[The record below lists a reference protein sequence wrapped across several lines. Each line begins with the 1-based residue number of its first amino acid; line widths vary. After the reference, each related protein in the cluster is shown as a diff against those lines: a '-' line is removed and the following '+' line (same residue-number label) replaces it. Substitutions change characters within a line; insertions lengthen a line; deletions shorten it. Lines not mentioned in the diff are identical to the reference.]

1 MVSAAPFWFTM
12 LVQFVV
18 AMVATISFGITFQVG
33 RRHYWTCGFVGA
45 VGWTIYIA
53 CTTLGGMTAPMA
65 TLIATLPLAALS
77 RFFAIRH
84 KAPITVFLLTGIFPL
99 VPGAGIYYTAYYF
112 LRNDRALC
120 TSKGIETL
128 KVAVFD
134 MPTLYLI
141 QTFNDM
147 GYYKDNGA
155 NVEFT
160 YFSVYSDAI
169 SAYDPGNADGNYLCG
184 RRGCY
189 TCCKQNWHQ
198 SNRCYRY
205 FKRT

>member
-1 MVSAAPFWFTM
+1 M
-12 LVQFVV
+12 
-18 AMVATISFGITFQVG
+18 G

-120 TSKGIETL
+120 ISKGIET
-128 KVAVFD
+128 
-134 MPTLYLI
+134 
-141 QTFNDM
+141 
-147 GYYKDNGA
+147 
-155 NVEFT
+155 
-160 YFSVYSDAI
+160 
-169 SAYDPGNADGNYLCG
+169 
-184 RRGCY
+184 
-189 TCCKQNWHQ
+189 
-198 SNRCYRY
+198 
-205 FKRT
+205 

>member
-1 MVSAAPFWFTM
+1 MVSAAPVWFTM

-84 KAPITVFLLTGIFPL
+84 KAPITVFLLTGIF
-99 VPGAGIYYTAYYF
+99 YTAYYF

-128 KVAVFD
+128 KVAVALALGIAIVCSI
-134 MPTLYLI
+134 PLP
-141 QTFNDM
+141 
-147 GYYKDNGA
+147 KRHAA
-155 NVEFT
+155 NRQ
-160 YFSVYSDAI
+160 A
-169 SAYDPGNADGNYLCG
+169 
-184 RRGCY
+184 
-189 TCCKQNWHQ
+189 K
-198 SNRCYRY
+198 
-205 FKRT
+205 

>member
-1 MVSAAPFWFTM
+1 MVSAAPVWFTM

-33 RRHYWTCGFVGA
+33 HRHYWTCGFVGP

-112 LRNDRALC
+112 LRTTAPCAPAKAL
-120 TSKGIETL
+120 K
-128 KVAVFD
+128 
-134 MPTLYLI
+134 P
-141 QTFNDM
+141 
-147 GYYKDNGA
+147 
-155 NVEFT
+155 
-160 YFSVYSDAI
+160 
-169 SAYDPGNADGNYLCG
+169 
-184 RRGCY
+184 
-189 TCCKQNWHQ
+189 
-198 SNRCYRY
+198 
-205 FKRT
+205 

>member
-1 MVSAAPFWFTM
+1 MVSAAPVWFTM

-53 CTTLGGMTAPMA
+53 CTTLGSMTAPMA

-99 VPGAGIYYTAYYF
+99 VPGAGIYWT
-112 LRNDRALC
+112 
-120 TSKGIETL
+120 
-128 KVAVFD
+128 
-134 MPTLYLI
+134 
-141 QTFNDM
+141 
-147 GYYKDNGA
+147 
-155 NVEFT
+155 T
-160 YFSVYSDAI
+160 YFMLTGQSAEALRRGVETGKIAAAMVLAI
-169 SAYDPGNADGNYLCG
+169 VLVFELPQGLFRVFG
-184 RRGCY
+184 RRA
-189 TCCKQNWHQ
+189 
-198 SNRCYRY
+198 RP
-205 FKRT
+205 